1 MLALVG
7 AKSAPRGTPLRGYS
21 LLRSLAPPL
30 PAEPAVPGFGGSSGG
45 WSDVANRVDGDD
57 LFERKII
64 DTIDPVQADESLP
77 VAPAEGHHNT
87 APP

>member
-30 PAEPAVPGFGGSSGG
+30 PAEPATLGFGWNPDGRLCP
-45 WSDVANRVDGDD
+45 VCRVDRDD
-57 LFERKII
+57 VSDRGII
-64 DTIDPVQADESLP
+64 DPTQADEAL
-77 VAPAEGHHNT
+77 AIALAKGHQN
-87 APP
+87 AAVP